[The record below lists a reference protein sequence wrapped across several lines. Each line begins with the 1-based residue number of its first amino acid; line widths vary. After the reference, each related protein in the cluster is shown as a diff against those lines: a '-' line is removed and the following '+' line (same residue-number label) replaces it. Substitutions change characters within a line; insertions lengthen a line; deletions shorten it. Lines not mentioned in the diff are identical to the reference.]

1 MKHISYEEWLDY
13 VEDNISEP
21 VREQYEAHLYTCDHC
36 MEIYLSA
43 LEASEAS
50 FPDLPDETGFAE
62 AVMAEVH
69 SKKEP
74 EVWKKP
80 KLYQQAAFHYIVAAA
95 MTILLMYTGVFQQLI
110 GFAEEFER
118 SSHPSITEEVMKKTT
133 DLIDTVENET
143 KEERN

>member
-13 VEDNISEP
+13 VENKISEP

-43 LEASEAS
+43 VEALETS
-50 FPDLPDETGFAE
+50 FPELSDESGFTE
-62 AVMAEVH
+62 GVMAEVQ
-69 SKKEP
+69 SKNAPAVRQKQ
-74 EVWKKP
+74 KF
-80 KLYQQAAFHYIVAAA
+80 YQQAGFHYIVAAA

-118 SSHPSITEEVMKKTT
+118 SSRPSITEEMMKKTSEF
-133 DLIDTVENET
+133 IDTVENET